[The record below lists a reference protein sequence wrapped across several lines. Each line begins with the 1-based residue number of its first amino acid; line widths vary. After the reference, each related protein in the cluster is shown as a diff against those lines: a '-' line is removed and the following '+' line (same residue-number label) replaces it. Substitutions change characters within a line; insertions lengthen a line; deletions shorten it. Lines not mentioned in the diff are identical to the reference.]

1 MKHINSRKEITSRH
15 PRPVQTSGNQ
25 LLLNKIKNRR
35 RGIKNPRILARKYR
49 VFINIFVIFLVLGA
63 VGYLSYKY
71 IYLSPRF
78 SVKKVSVVGGGK
90 FVNLEDFKNI
100 SEQKVLGQSIFST
113 NSRELKKT
121 LKDNFLGARRVE
133 VSLDYPDAL
142 VIKVEE
148 RVPVAVVTSGKKDA
162 VHYLIDSE
170 GYVLGEVSDEFM
182 NLPEIIYEGEIR
194 VGAFLEAQVVPVSIE
209 ILSEVGKAGLNI
221 SSISFRERYSRLRL
235 GSTDVYLS
243 NMKDIKESVWKLEKL
258 KLIYVMIK

>member
-162 VHYLIDSE
+162 V
-170 GYVLGEVSDEFM
+170 
-182 NLPEIIYEGEIR
+182 
-194 VGAFLEAQVVPVSIE
+194 
-209 ILSEVGKAGLNI
+209 
-221 SSISFRERYSRLRL
+221 
-235 GSTDVYLS
+235 
-243 NMKDIKESVWKLEKL
+243 
-258 KLIYVMIK
+258 